1 MFTKNEELNQA
12 IKEEMNVDEED
23 LKKAIGIILKIEPKI
38 LCIDSMQQVNAKA
51 IDLEREERKK
61 DTGNIKN
68 NYIARFDDVKKTLNI
83 IFDKIGDTVDKDD
96 FKEFKSMIIKL
107 FIGFFTTMIGVVI
120 FTIIAKI
127 INWI

>member
-23 LKKAIGIILKIEPKI
+23 LKKAIKIIIDIEPKI

-51 IDLEREERKK
+51 IDREREEREK

-68 NYIARFDDVKKTLNI
+68 NYIARFDDVKKTQDVIFKKIDDVYKLI
-83 IFDKIGDTVDKDD
+83 IG
-96 FKEFKSMIIKL
+96 L
-107 FIGFFTTMIGVVI
+107 FIFLLTSYTGVTI
-120 FTIIAKI
+120 FLILNKI
-127 INWI
+127 YNWI